1 MNKNTLKALLASVL
15 FLALLATTVSSC
27 AIGIIPY
34 ADSIF
39 DVATVSLSTSKSV
52 TYKCRTYHTQ
62 DTLSVTQCWLEKKDG
77 NSWKKVCDLTP
88 PSTANTNAQAYTRV
102 VEYNIGSGTFRVG
115 AVFNASGYEITR
127 FSNTRTY

>member
-1 MNKNTLKALLASVL
+1 MNKNTLKTLLACIL
-15 FLALLATTVSSC
+15 FLALLGASISSYAT
-27 AIGIIPY
+27 GIIPY
-34 ADSIF
+34 ADSVF
-39 DVATVSLSTSKSV
+39 ASATVSLSTSKSV

-62 DTLSVTQCWLEKKDG
+62 DTLSVTQCWLEEKNG